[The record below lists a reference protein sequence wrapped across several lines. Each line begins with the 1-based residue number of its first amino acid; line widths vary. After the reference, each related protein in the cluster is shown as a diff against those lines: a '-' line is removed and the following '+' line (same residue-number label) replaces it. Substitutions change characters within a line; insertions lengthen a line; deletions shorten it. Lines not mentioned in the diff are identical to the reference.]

1 MVVLDTNVVIE
12 RVKNG
17 EIIQENVTEVT
28 LAEYPPIIDYDKF
41 YGKVLVI
48 ERKDVLLAIELQRRL
63 RLIGKPKNF
72 ADLLIASI
80 CVNRDEELITKDT
93 DFVDIAKVSNLKVRI
108 VEENL

>member
-1 MVVLDTNVVIE
+1 MVVLDTNIVIE

-17 EIIQENVTEVT
+17 EVFQENVTEVT

-41 YGKVLVI
+41 HGKVLVI
-48 ERKDVLLAIELQRRL
+48 ERRDVLLAIELQRGL

-80 CVNRDEELITKDT
+80 CINSES
-93 DFVDIAKVSNLKVRI
+93 F
-108 VEENL
+108 